1 MGTDDAVTTSSSGA
15 ARTAVDRRA
24 FLRRT
29 VAGLGA
35 SALMSMP
42 AVQHA
47 EAATRKK
54 VKTAY
59 RLSTHGRREC
69 SACKI
74 HAAKRFYI
82 SADIANT
89 DRAHRGCNCGI
100 VTQDLPQSLWSC
112 YFRRGKAKVYDLRW
126 RRPSCPPP

>member
-1 MGTDDAVTTSSSGA
+1 MGTDEAFTPSSSGMPGA
-15 ARTAVDRRA
+15 GVDRRA

-42 AVQHA
+42 VVQHA
-47 EAATRKK
+47 EAITRKK

-69 SACKI
+69 SACKV
-74 HAAKRFYI
+74 HAANRFYLT
-82 SADIANT
+82 ADAANT
-89 DRAHRGCNCGI
+89 DRAHLGCNCGI
-100 VTQDLPQSLWSC
+100 VTQDLAQAVWSC

-126 RRPSCPPP
+126 HRPRCPPP

>member
-1 MGTDDAVTTSSSGA
+1 MGTDDSVTASSSGA
-15 ARTAVDRRA
+15 SGPGVDRRS

-42 AVQHA
+42 VVQHA

-54 VKTAY
+54 VRTAY

-74 HAAKRFYI
+74 HAANRFYI
-82 SADIANT
+82 SADVANI

-100 VTQDLPQSLWSC
+100 VTQDLVQSLWAC
-112 YFRRGKAKVYDLRW
+112 FFRRGKAKVYDLRW
-126 RRPSCPPP
+126 HRPHCPPP